1 LTFAVIFSTLV
12 FQGMTLPGLIKK
24 LGIQPDPSTKEIEDK
39 ARYAMAASLIEHIE
53 ENYSLGLDD
62 RILNKIKVKYEMR
75 IQRLKKEPD
84 GKKLTEE
91 QIKQFLDIQ
100 HALISQERMFLENMR
115 KKGEIGDEALRKIE
129 RELDLEESSY
139 FLEGSMPS
147 LYHRAIAFS
156 MLPNLETYYPSE
168 LMNGNRSLDF
178 RHKFLC

>member
-1 LTFAVIFSTLV
+1 
-12 FQGMTLPGLIKK
+12 
-24 LGIQPDPSTKEIEDK
+24 
-39 ARYAMAASLIEHIE
+39 MAASLIEHIE

-84 GKKLTEE
+84 EKKLTEE

-129 RELDLEESSY
+129 RELDLEESRLM
-139 FLEGSMPS
+139 LE
-147 LYHRAIAFS
+147 
-156 MLPNLETYYPSE
+156 
-168 LMNGNRSLDF
+168 LDES
-178 RHKFLC
+178 